1 MSNCI
6 LCNTKLGF
14 TNKPTFGQGKLKD
27 GNEICFPCFKNNG
40 GTISKFKEMTTIEL
54 KEFISNRNQL
64 KEDDNKRL
72 NEIKQQIQDLKLSNL
87 SSFFGRKEINEL
99 PSILFDNENVID
111 IVQGTYEKRIGILV
125 ATESR
130 VIFIDKGIFNLK
142 VEDFPYDK
150 ITSIQFETGFVMGK
164 LIILA
169 SGNKAQIEDV
179 VKDRVKPFAD
189 NVRTRISEL
198 GKKENSQTVIVNQ
211 QIDIAEQLTKL
222 SGLRDN
228 GILTEEEFQT
238 QKQKLLNM

>member
-1 MSNCI
+1 
-6 LCNTKLGF
+6 
-14 TNKPTFGQGKLKD
+14 
-27 GNEICFPCFKNNG
+27 
-40 GTISKFKEMTTIEL
+40 
-54 KEFISNRNQL
+54 
-64 KEDDNKRL
+64 
-72 NEIKQQIQDLKLSNL
+72 
-87 SSFFGRKEINEL
+87 
-99 PSILFDNENVID
+99 
-111 IVQGTYEKRIGILV
+111 
-125 ATESR
+125 
-130 VIFIDKGIFNLK
+130 
-142 VEDFPYDK
+142 
-150 ITSIQFETGFVMGK
+150 MGK